1 MKQSR
6 GPNLGSKQ
14 NKIMVS
20 SENFEFLFEFGLTK
34 LKILNLINLFSVKAK
49 DSVS

>member
-34 LKILNLINLFSVKAK
+34 KILDLINLFSVKAK